1 MIVTLLFLL
10 LQINPIIQLNV
21 GDSVQLKPLA
31 SGQSFLPVGTAQT
44 CVALQGSTVTA
55 IWPGE
60 CGVNVFSQDANG
72 NWTVSQYPLTFY
84 VPSYQTAFVS
94 VGTVFSTGGWQNLSV
109 GHLSASDN
117 VRSIS
122 VDVSYRTGVVSGLN
136 FGLPVTSTI
145 LGIEVE
151 SEISSSNT
159 GGTADLRI
167 SLSGDGVTY
176 SITQLQS
183 QSGTNDVPRA
193 YGGARDLW
201 GRMWTASEINSLR
214 VRLEGRSSLGGCRV
228 DQLKVKVYY
237 F

>member
-1 MIVTLLFLL
+1 MIATLLFLL
-10 LQINPIIQLNV
+10 LQVNPIIQLNV
-21 GDSVQLKPLA
+21 GDSVQLKPLTP
-31 SGQSFLPVGTAQT
+31 GQSFLPVGTAQT
-44 CVALQGSTVTA
+44 CVDIQGSTVTA

-60 CGVNVFSQDANG
+60 CGINVFSQDANG

-94 VGTVFSTGGWQNLSV
+94 VGTVLSTGGWQNLSV

-117 VRSIS
+117 VRAIS
-122 VDVSYRTGVVSGLN
+122 VDVNYRIGVISGFN

-145 LGIEVE
+145 LGIEIE

-159 GGTADLRI
+159 GGTADLRV
-167 SLSGDGVTY
+167 SLSGDGLNY
-176 SITQLQS
+176 SAAQLKS
-183 QSGTNDVPRA
+183 QSGTNDVPRV

-201 GRMWTASEINSLR
+201 GRTWTATEINNLR
-214 VRLEGRSSLGGCRV
+214 VKLGGRSSLGGCRV
-228 DQLKVKVYY
+228 DLLRVRVYY